1 MTRNEMKRK
10 LAEMVIKARTAEALE
25 LVQKKMEML
34 GFTDLVFEGTEEEAV
49 VGTTPWEKGLKSVK
63 TCEYEKETNEN

>member
-10 LAEMVIKARTAEALE
+10 LAEMVIKARTVEALE

-34 GFTDLVFEGTEEEAV
+34 GFTDLVFEDTEEEAV
-49 VGTTPWEKGLKSVK
+49 VVTSH
-63 TCEYEKETNEN
+63 